1 MRKSSERSNMT
12 QEDKSLEEF
21 LHDLLEQE
29 KKRHEES
36 LKQHNELMQMIENV
50 RKGMEH
56 DGE

>member
-1 MRKSSERSNMT
+1 MT
-12 QEDKSLEEF
+12 EEDKSLEEF

-36 LKQHNELMQMIENV
+36 LKQHNELMQMIENA
-50 RKGMEH
+50 RKEMEH